1 MTDWRW
7 IETWIL
13 LSLLGCAGTSS
24 GNPVLPGNPP
34 VPRGAA
40 LAKSDLP
47 RERQPAL
54 SDSDAQQLASDNR
67 NFAFDLYGQLHEQGS
82 NLFFSPFSI
91 SLALAMTYAGAR
103 TTTEAEMANV
113 MHFSL
118 RQPTLHA
125 ELNATEQALLGRKSE
140 LAMSGDPATP
150 TTGTGFELQLVNQAW
165 GQKGYTFLGSY
176 LDVLAKNYGAGL
188 FLVDFASS
196 EPTRL
201 LINGWVQEQTA
212 QRIKD
217 LLPPKSLNDL
227 TKLVLTN
234 AIYFKASWLSKF
246 DPKDTQDGVFH
257 ASVAD
262 RTVPM
267 MHNVLEAQYGEGAGY
282 RALELPYLSPSVR
295 ILLILPATGDLAAL
309 QQSLDETLFD
319 RVRSSLG
326 PYLVTLTL
334 PKWSFESANKLKAP
348 LQALGMQQAF
358 AGAADFSGIDG
369 GSGHLFI
376 DEVYHKAFVAVD
388 EQGTEAAA
396 STAVVLTTKDVL
408 KKPSTEIAFDQ
419 PFVFLVY
426 DEPTG
431 QILFL
436 GQLVDPG

>member
-1 MTDWRW
+1 
-7 IETWIL
+7 
-13 LSLLGCAGTSS
+13 LGCAGTSS

-40 LAKSDLP
+40 LAKSSLP
-47 RERQPAL
+47 RESNPAL
-54 SDSDAQQLASDNR
+54 SDSDAQQLGSDDR
-67 NFAFDLYGQLHEQGS
+67 SFAFDLYGQLNKAGG

-91 SLALAMTYAGAR
+91 SLAMAMTYAGAR

-118 RQPTLHA
+118 PQPALHA
-125 ELNATEQALLGRKSE
+125 ALNATDQALLARKSE
-140 LAMSGDPATP
+140 LEMSSDPATP
-150 TTGTGFELQLVNQAW
+150 TTGTGFELALVNQAW

-176 LDVLAKNYGAGL
+176 LDVLAKNYGTGL

-196 EPTRL
+196 EPTRV
-201 LINGWVQEQTA
+201 LINGWVEEQTA
-212 QRIKD
+212 KRIKD
-217 LLPPKSLNDL
+217 LLPPKSLDAR

-246 DPKDTQDGVFH
+246 DAKDTQDGVFH
-257 ASVAD
+257 AAAGD

-267 MHNVLEAQYGEGAGY
+267 MHKVLEAQYGEGAGY

-295 ILLILPATGDLAAL
+295 MLLILAEAGDLGSL
-309 QQSLDETLFD
+309 QQSLDGALFD
-319 RVRSSLG
+319 QIRSSLSE
-326 PYLVTLTL
+326 YLVTLTL
-334 PKWSFESANKLKAP
+334 PKWSVESENKLKAP

-358 AGAADFSGIDG
+358 TSIADFSGIDG
-369 GSGHLFI
+369 ASGNLFI

-396 STAVVLTTKDVL
+396 ATAVVVTKHTV
-408 KKPSTEIAFDQ
+408 KVPPPTTEIAFDQ
-419 PFVFLVY
+419 AFVFLIY